1 VNPIVNPILR
11 GFNPDPSILRVEDDY
26 YIATSTFEWFPGV
39 QIHHSR
45 DLIHWKLIGRALNRV
60 SQLDLRGVPSS
71 GGVWAPCL
79 TYDNGTFF
87 LAYTIVFNHDGIFW
101 NVKNFLVTARSILG
115 PWSEPVFL
123 NSEGFDPSL
132 FHDDDGRKWLVQ
144 NVGDFRGHGGSI
156 AVQEYSLLEGRLL
169 DKPVTIYQKSQF
181 GDPEGPHLYKRN
193 GLYFL
198 VVAEGGTGLGHA
210 VVVSRAPAVLGPY
223 ELDPEFPTLTSR
235 GDMMLE
241 LQKAGHGSLVE
252 TQKGEWYMAH
262 LCARPLPTRGVCPL
276 GRETALQK
284 MIWDSD
290 GWPRLATGGN
300 KPLVL
305 VPAPDLPEQH
315 DVPEPSRVTFATD
328 KLNVHFQ
335 SLRVPLDERAL
346 SLTERPGFLRLKG
359 QESLDS
365 QFYQSLVARRQQSF
379 CFAASTV
386 VEFEPVSFK
395 QMAGLVCYYST
406 LGFHYLKVSHDE
418 RSGKSL
424 EILTRD
430 NDQFQWHLKE
440 HVDVD
445 GWSRIYLRAEVNYDH
460 LQFFYGKT
468 DGDWTKIGPILDA
481 SILSDEHIAGWAF
494 TGAFVGLACQD
505 LTGRGLP
512 ADFEFFDYAET
523 EPATTRGLAT
533 GRTH

>member
-1 VNPIVNPILR
+1 MTPIKNPILP
-11 GFNPDPSILRVEDDY
+11 GFNPDPSILRVGEDY

-45 DLIHWKLIGRALNRV
+45 DLVHWKLIGRALDRA

-71 GGVWAPCL
+71 GGLWAPCL
-79 TYDNGTFF
+79 SHDKGTFY
-87 LAYTIVFNHDGIFW
+87 LAYNIVFNHDGIFW
-101 NVKNFLVTARSILG
+101 NVKNFLVTSPSILG

-144 NVGDFRGHGGSI
+144 NVNDFRGNGSSI
-156 AVQEYSLLEGRLL
+156 TVQEYSHREMRLL
-169 DKPVTIYQKSQF
+169 ANAKTIYQKSPF

-193 GLYFL
+193 GYYYL

-210 VVVSRAPAVLGPY
+210 VVVSRSSAVLGPY
-223 ELDPEFPTLTSR
+223 EIDPQFPTLTSR
-235 GDMMLE
+235 DDVLLE

-252 TQKGEWYMAH
+252 TQQGEWYMAH
-262 LCARPLPTRGVCPL
+262 LCGRPLPTRGVCTL
-276 GRETALQK
+276 GRETAIQRL
-284 MIWDSD
+284 IWRD
-290 GWPRLATGGN
+290 GWPRLAEGGN
-300 KPLVL
+300 KPSVL
-305 VPAPDLPEQH
+305 VQAPDLPEDPH
-315 DVPEPSRVTFATD
+315 VPEPSRVTFLTD
-328 KLNVHFQ
+328 TLNLHFQ
-335 SLRVPLDERAL
+335 TLRVPLDERAL

-365 QFYQSLVARRQQSF
+365 KFHQSLVARRQQSF
-379 CFAASTV
+379 CFAASTA

-505 LTGRGLP
+505 LTGSGLP
-512 ADFEFFDYAET
+512 ADFEFFDYVEMET
-523 EPATTRGLAT
+523 ATSEFA
-533 GRTH
+533 